1 MLEGFD
7 LMANQALT
15 QKDDHGVSDT
25 NKSGADSTE
34 SDILAWQSVEPILI
48 RLKHTSYKTHRAYEK
63 VYLCA
68 KANLKYYD
76 VPIIVLSS
84 INSVFIAGARAYL
97 NDMIVSVITC
107 VISLIVGIVQ
117 SLKTF
122 FKIDEH
128 RENALSTHKDLF
140 KLFCELSTT
149 LDQPMSSRGVDA
161 HKYLADKLSEYTKI
175 QDKAIVIR
183 NRHNPIYEDMHPYN
197 INDTESTKQS

>member
-1 MLEGFD
+1 MLEEIHISNEEGQ
-7 LMANQALT
+7 LNL
-15 QKDDHGVSDT
+15 KDRTISEDS
-25 NKSGADSTE
+25 KSAESADSE
-34 SDILAWQSVEPILI
+34 IQAWQSVEPILI
-48 RLKHTSYKTHRAYEK
+48 RLKHTCFKTHRAYEK
-63 VYLCA
+63 VYITA

-97 NDMIVSVITC
+97 DDMIVSVITC
-107 VISLIVGIVQ
+107 IISLIVGIVQ

-161 HKYLADKLSEYTKI
+161 HKYLADKLADYTKI
-175 QDKAIVIR
+175 QDKAIVVR
-183 NRHNPIYEDMHPYN
+183 SKHNPIYDDSHPYSLS
-197 INDTESTKQS
+197 DTESTKQS